1 MDVNFFEP
9 AKPAP
14 SEMRGTASPN
24 TSGPTESVQ
33 MTGFRHYQQPSLA
46 FSASLVEG
54 KVVTQGS
61 YVGQDIAAQL
71 NQLSRPFKQD
81 ATYAGPARNLRIR
94 DDKFNVFHIQST
106 PAAAA
111 VLKSSLPL
119 SFYPSPPINP
129 GRAHLGQIS
138 GVQTTAEG
146 GQFRVVE
153 QRLYRL
159 EAQTLRWLPDKDEAR
174 YSRIGLSAQGQL
186 MKVPQGVADMSIDGK
201 TQASLEGFTLKIS
214 RDTADAALCLV
225 PVNESGKPVQLAHLG
240 LAGDVLYASTP
251 QGEFL
256 CANLRN
262 AEDGQLVMRPEP
274 LDNLEQLHQGAV
286 SIKGFMH
293 DDQGRLNALVL
304 DSRRQ
309 LHSTP
314 LSHGPDQASGWNLSD
329 VILRVNDTGLP
340 EPGLQTLA
348 GRVDLGPRGK
358 VALEGNTLLCWNERS
373 QQWDKSAHHNVE
385 RLERGLDGRAYVLQG
400 AELKALAIHK
410 TRDAAYSGASY
421 DLTPVNDAHAHIN
434 LGGAMVENNERKIT
448 GFAIDNARQFV
459 TLDAENKLIA
469 HVNGKARVLTF
480 TRPKELVA
488 LALDRQGDLYAQTGA
503 GELLKLDKAH
513 WQTPC
518 TSALTWTPVPV
529 PDNAPVK
536 SLRMGAGQQL
546 IVSWG
551 ENNAQQKRWGEHYRQ
566 LIVSADGDPQWKPL
580 TAHSN
585 TPARSLGTV
594 LGNAELKSQD
604 NGTSWAVTSDCFGHK
619 TEALS
624 VDRGVIKSA
633 LAHFH
638 PVQGIKNIGL
648 GIQHDVKGRRGLADL
663 YADVRELQGLLRTL
677 ASVTPRT
684 MDISSRLDRLG
695 EGQPTQALATKLKR
709 FLSEVEECSV
719 QLARRL
725 GEIKGARV
733 IPDYLPTTSGKP
745 TEGSASNLSRIRQ
758 SFENMGS
765 SKSDITAALL
775 RSYEKQGV
783 CLSLHDAG
791 LKRDLSNSTGLIE
804 SDLIQHARTL
814 FRLVKLV
821 DRLEGKAPDQAE
833 ITARLESAIENYQNS
848 PVHKKT
854 SQSING
860 LKQAE
865 TLYNNFKL
873 LARDLGTPGS
883 ALNFH
888 ITTTLGLNPQETVK
902 QALLQCIQKSES
914 GQSVASSRSKTLSAS
929 LFLLPVPLLE
939 IIGGVSRDNTNG
951 ITLTRTDQGV
961 SVDINMGT
969 GHTVT
974 GSVGV
979 GNMLLPSEVPLEGR
993 LRVGAE
999 TTLALTHEN
1008 EQSVSFD
1015 IREADF
1021 PAMMA
1026 ILTGEKGNVFDLLDL
1041 GSNHKSGT
1049 SSKNA
1054 LDLSVSAHVQ
1064 PRFHMLM
1071 PETSN
1076 TPGGLVRTMV
1086 NAGGGLQ
1093 LFHVDQRS
1101 AVVLGQDEITRAQ
1114 SVNTQWL
1121 ARGSASLGMA
1131 PANGALW
1138 TQLGA
1143 DGPTW
1148 VPYITSDS
1156 SFTLGFD
1163 RSVARSMRFTF
1174 KQPAVIDQAQVNGLR
1189 DALSRHSAPLKQ
1201 HLASFAAQGPLVEQ
1215 LQHLHRL
1222 FIQLPSPATRSE
1234 EHHALNEQLQTCLH
1248 QEALAAQGRRA
1259 LKSVER
1265 TVSYVGVKGGPDH
1278 EWLNDAAPA
1287 NKAAILRL
1295 FAQQPQFE
1303 RIINDLESSQGTSV
1317 VIRLEVKP
1325 KVLRMIDN
1333 QIGDGPNAINDVQK
1347 ALENPD
1353 NLRIKTLAV
1362 SYTATRTDAMK
1373 TPIPL
1378 VAYSSRAALS
1388 NSCKLLNIEL
1398 KYGMDQNTPL
1408 RVEFKDTLPSA
1419 RIRELNPEQLDQKI
1433 RHGRSPLM

>member
-1 MDVNFFEP
+1 
-9 AKPAP
+9 
-14 SEMRGTASPN
+14 
-24 TSGPTESVQ
+24 
-33 MTGFRHYQQPSLA
+33 
-46 FSASLVEG
+46 
-54 KVVTQGS
+54 
-61 YVGQDIAAQL
+61 
-71 NQLSRPFKQD
+71 
-81 ATYAGPARNLRIR
+81 
-94 DDKFNVFHIQST
+94 
-106 PAAAA
+106 
-111 VLKSSLPL
+111 
-119 SFYPSPPINP
+119 
-129 GRAHLGQIS
+129 
-138 GVQTTAEG
+138 
-146 GQFRVVE
+146 
-153 QRLYRL
+153 
-159 EAQTLRWLPDKDEAR
+159 
-174 YSRIGLSAQGQL
+174 
-186 MKVPQGVADMSIDGK
+186 
-201 TQASLEGFTLKIS
+201 
-214 RDTADAALCLV
+214 
-225 PVNESGKPVQLAHLG
+225 
-240 LAGDVLYASTP
+240 
-251 QGEFL
+251 
-256 CANLRN
+256 
-262 AEDGQLVMRPEP
+262 
-274 LDNLEQLHQGAV
+274 
-286 SIKGFMH
+286 
-293 DDQGRLNALVL
+293 
-304 DSRRQ
+304 
-309 LHSTP
+309 
-314 LSHGPDQASGWNLSD
+314 
-329 VILRVNDTGLP
+329 
-340 EPGLQTLA
+340 
-348 GRVDLGPRGK
+348 
-358 VALEGNTLLCWNERS
+358 
-373 QQWDKSAHHNVE
+373 
-385 RLERGLDGRAYVLQG
+385 
-400 AELKALAIHK
+400 
-410 TRDAAYSGASY
+410 
-421 DLTPVNDAHAHIN
+421 
-434 LGGAMVENNERKIT
+434 
-448 GFAIDNARQFV
+448 
-459 TLDAENKLIA
+459 AENKLIA

-695 EGQPTQALATKLKR
+695 EGKPTQALATKLKR

-833 ITARLESAIENYQNS
+833 ITARLESAIEDYQSS

-854 SQSING
+854 SQNING

-1201 HLASFAAQGPLVEQ
+1201 HLTSFAAQGPLVEQ

-1265 TVSYVGVKGGPDH
+1265 TVSYVAVKGGPEH